1 MDRRTWWAIIHGVTK
16 IIVKVNALVIKY
28 FSIFIDHIK
37 KKIYGRNFF
46 KKILMTGPYP
56 WKSSLID
63 SKGSQC

>member
-16 IIVKVNALVIKY
+16 IIVKVNTLFNTSLSLLITL
-28 FSIFIDHIK
+28 
-37 KKIYGRNFF
+37 KKIYGRNLF